1 MELQKTPHSQ
11 SNFEKEKQS
20 WMHHNSTL
28 QVILQNRSDQNS
40 MVLAQKETQRS
51 TEQNREPKNEP
62 TIIWSINLLQR
73 RQEYAMGKKKTVSS
87 PNGIEKT
94 RQLHAKEL
102 NWITFFH
109 HTQK

>member
-73 RQEYAMGKKKTVSS
+73 RQEYAMGKKKQS
-87 PNGIEKT
+87 
-94 RQLHAKEL
+94 LHQMALRKL
-102 NWITFFH
+102 DSYM
-109 HTQK
+109 QKN